1 MWSGKD
7 IKFMRRALRLG
18 EKGLGYTTPN
28 PAVGAVVVRQGVI
41 LGEGYHRRAGTP
53 HAEVHALRAA
63 GDRARGADL
72 YVTLEPCN
80 HSGRTPPCT
89 HAILQA
95 GIRRVVIGTLDP
107 NPKVTGGGAEFLRD
121 KGLEVGIGCLRDE
134 CRLLIAPFAK
144 HMLTGMPWV
153 RSKVA
158 CSLDGRT
165 ATASGHSRWITN
177 QQARGSGHRLREI
190 SDAIL
195 VGKGTILADDP
206 QLTCRKGKNTG
217 KDPVRV
223 VLDSRLGIDPS
234 SRICHLKS
242 SAPTVIIGVEGK
254 STEDQRQALEATG
267 AKVWFTPPNG
277 QGRVEIR
284 YALRMLCNSGV
295 QSLLVEGG
303 STVQG
308 AFWDQALV
316 DEAFFYYAPI
326 VIGGKNAR
334 PAIGG
339 SGAIDVG
346 EAIRLS
352 KVQRRKLG
360 DNWLVRGL
368 ITNIDSFWS

>member
-1 MWSGKD
+1 M
-7 IKFMRRALRLG
+7 
-18 EKGLGYTTPN
+18 
-28 PAVGAVVVRQGVI
+28 
-41 LGEGYHRRAGTP
+41 
-53 HAEVHALRAA
+53 
-63 GDRARGADL
+63 
-72 YVTLEPCN
+72 
-80 HSGRTPPCT
+80 
-89 HAILQA
+89 
-95 GIRRVVIGTLDP
+95 
-107 NPKVTGGGAEFLRD
+107 
-121 KGLEVGIGCLRDE
+121 
-134 CRLLIAPFAK
+134 
-144 HMLTGMPWV
+144 
-153 RSKVA
+153 
-158 CSLDGRT
+158 
-165 ATASGHSRWITN
+165 
-177 QQARGSGHRLREI
+177 
-190 SDAIL
+190 

-368 ITNIDSFWS
+368 ITDIDSFWS